1 MEKVNS
7 QKEAEE
13 SALVH
18 FLVDNWFILILSG
31 FSPYMFRLN
40 STWLFST

>member
-1 MEKVNS
+1 MKKVNS
-7 QKEAEE
+7 PEAEE

-18 FLVDNWFILILSG
+18 FLVESWFIFILSS

-40 STWLFST
+40 STWLLSM